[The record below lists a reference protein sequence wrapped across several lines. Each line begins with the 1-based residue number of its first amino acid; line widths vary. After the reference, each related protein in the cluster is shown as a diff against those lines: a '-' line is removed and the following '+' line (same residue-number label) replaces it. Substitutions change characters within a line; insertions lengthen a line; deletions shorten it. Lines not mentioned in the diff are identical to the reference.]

1 MAAPLA
7 ETELPNLA
15 NARMDRLLPRTHMPM
30 VDVESPANCDP
41 LTDHV
46 DPIAAAALTLS
57 DEVVS
62 WPAVTDVGPDRI
74 VDPLTD
80 VSPDNVEFPRT
91 DIDPPAST
99 LAEREIPDPIC
110 TLPQT
115 VRELPNRTS
124 HLVERAELI
133 HND

>member
-1 MAAPLA
+1 
-7 ETELPNLA
+7 
-15 NARMDRLLPRTHMPM
+15 MDRLLPRTHLPI

-41 LTDHV
+41 LTDQV
-46 DPIAAAALTLS
+46 DPIATVALTLS

-62 WPAVTDVGPDRI
+62 WPAVIDVGPDRM